1 MSLFKKLLAD
11 SENSTIPW
19 NLSGDKKIWRL
30 IMFCLTCCRFSCLV
44 MKSLSL
50 ENGSSSCYPHN
61 LLIFFGPRL
70 PNHSILTAPCI
81 DIFISLLFKTLSVY
95 IQMMMIF
102 VTIDSDLP
110 LSHKKISIFIIKP
123 WQYYWFSKFYLVNE
137 ATSDNISTCRISS
150 LTAPSKWTK

>member
-110 LSHKKISIFIIKP
+110 LSHKKS
-123 WQYYWFSKFYLVNE
+123 QFSSLNL
-137 ATSDNISTCRISS
+137 DNIIGLASFILLMRQLVT
-150 LTAPSKWTK
+150 LFQLAGFLV